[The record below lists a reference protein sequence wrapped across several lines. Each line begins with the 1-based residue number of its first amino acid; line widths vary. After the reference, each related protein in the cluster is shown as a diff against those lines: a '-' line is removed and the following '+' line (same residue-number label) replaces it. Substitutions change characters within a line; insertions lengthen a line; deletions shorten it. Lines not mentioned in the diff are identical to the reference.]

1 MLSSPSRVQFHATAK
16 KTVMAATEKSV
27 HKCNVVKRFAARR
40 QPRSK
45 TGFRRSTTQLFI
57 PSLPMPGAIDQ
68 WNKDMA
74 ATRARLKLLCR
85 RSKLQK
91 PAAWPE
97 ADPSTKCNA
106 ARSRSMTKS
115 GRRKLNR
122 LPNDRLDATKDAE
135 KRAKQAKKAAE
146 QPRMKPQ
153 GE

>member
-68 WNKDMA
+68 WNKDLA
-74 ATRARLKLLCR
+74 AARARLKLLCR

-91 PAAWPE
+91 LAAWPKAE
-97 ADPSTKCNA
+97 PSTKCTA
-106 ARSRSMTKS
+106 ARSSMTKS

-135 KRAKQAKKAAE
+135 KRAKEAKKTAE
-146 QPRMKPQ
+146 QLRMKPQ

>member
-1 MLSSPSRVQFHATAK
+1 MTKVFILSIH
-16 KTVMAATEKSV
+16 
-27 HKCNVVKRFAARR
+27 
-40 QPRSK
+40 
-45 TGFRRSTTQLFI
+45 I
-57 PSLPMPGAIDQ
+57 PDAIDQ
-68 WNKDMA
+68 WNKDLA
-74 ATRARLKLLCR
+74 AARARLKLLCR

-91 PAAWPE
+91 LASWPE
-97 ADPSTKCNA
+97 AGPSTKRTA

-135 KRAKQAKKAAE
+135 KRAKEAKKAAE